1 MEGLVPISSHRLRIL
16 PSNLSKAGNV
26 MSASNCSSSSSTLV
40 ASSTVNTN
48 PLLQPLS
55 NNTE

>member
-1 MEGLVPISSHRLRIL
+1 MEGLVPISSNRLRVL
-16 PSNLSKAGNV
+16 PSNLSKADNV